1 MPNFHI
7 EGRQKA
13 MKDIQR
19 NFLFEVSIPEIS
31 SIVTSVTDEEEF
43 IIRSKTASIPDRG
56 NTPIESYFMSMKQ
69 IFPGRL
75 EMGNTLTVDFED
87 TEDQKILKAIT
98 EWQDIL
104 TNTKDDD
111 AEGGHAKVGTSK
123 RNGQTTNIFL
133 KMYKYDGTI
142 CENMIKFV
150 NGFPSSR
157 SEVGLDYAGN
167 ETVRYSITF
176 TYDYWNLITA

>member
-31 SIVTSVTDEEEF
+31 SIVTSITDEEEF
-43 IIRSKTASIPDRG
+43 IIRAKTASIPSKSI
-56 NTPIESYFMSMKQ
+56 TPIESYFMSQKSLWA
-69 IFPGRL
+69 GRQEL
-75 EMGNTLTVDFED
+75 SHTLTVDFEE
-87 TEDQKILKAIT
+87 TEDQKILNAMY
-98 EWQDIL
+98 EWQNIFI
-104 TNTKDDD
+104 NMKDDD
-111 AEGGHAKVGTSK
+111 AEGGHAKLGTTK

-133 KMYKYDGTI
+133 KMYKYNGEM

-150 NGFPSSR
+150 NGWVSDV
-157 SEVGLDYAGN
+157 SEVGLDYSGN
-167 ETVRYSITF
+167 ESVRFSVTF
-176 TYDYWNLITA
+176 SYDYWNLIKA